1 MSEARER
8 VISAN
13 DQPLGILGTCK
24 VRISLGGIDT
34 YHSVLVATDIS
45 WDCLIGIDFLAKH
58 NCHIDF
64 ENR

>member
-24 VRISLGGIDT
+24 VRISSGGIDA
-34 YHSVLVATDIS
+34 YHCLSV
-45 WDCLIGIDFLAKH
+45 
-58 NCHIDF
+58 
-64 ENR
+64 E